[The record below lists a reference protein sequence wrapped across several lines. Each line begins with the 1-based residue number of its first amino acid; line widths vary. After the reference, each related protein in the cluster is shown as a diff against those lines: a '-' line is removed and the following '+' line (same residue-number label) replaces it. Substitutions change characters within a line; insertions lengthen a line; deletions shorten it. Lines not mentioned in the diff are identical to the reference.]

1 MKTEGDFGLIS
12 REELSAR
19 VDMEGE
25 ISTLL
30 FEIENQVSRVCWK
43 EDICWEWKSRSLFF
57 KEGDIS
63 MKFFHKMAYKKA
75 NYR

>member
-25 ISTLL
+25 ISALL
-30 FEIENQVSRVCWK
+30 FETENQVSRV
-43 EDICWEWKSRSLFF
+43 L
-57 KEGDIS
+57 
-63 MKFFHKMAYKKA
+63 
-75 NYR
+75 